1 MGYFAINEHDCVFRI
16 QTDSKCADY
25 YSCFSFGN
33 SDTLVEVTEEDGC
46 ILDIECIYLD
56 RIYSAPAFLF
66 PDIRSKPELKPT
78 FYIWS
83 PSGEEGIRMP
93 CFLNVTCQEF
103 DIVFSSQV
111 GNVQTYYKD
120 GRVEY
125 YYGASLNL
133 LYIKVV
139 DLTEEEFNYL
149 HRWVKD

>member
-1 MGYFAINEHDCVFRI
+1 MGYFAINEHDCIFRI
-16 QTDSKCADY
+16 ETDNKCVDY
-25 YSCFSFGN
+25 YSCFHFGN
-33 SDTLVEVTEEDGC
+33 SDTLVEVTEEDGS

-56 RIYSAPAFLF
+56 RICSAPAFPF
-66 PDIRSKPELKPT
+66 PDIRSKPELNRT
-78 FYIWS
+78 FYIWT

-93 CFLNVTCQEF
+93 CRLHLTRQEF
-103 DIVFSSQV
+103 DIAFSRQV
-111 GNVQTYYKD
+111 SNVESYYKD

-125 YYGASLNL
+125 YYGRSLNL